1 MAITATVCPP
11 CTGFDDWAVAMP
23 GYLFVLVVGAMLL
36 TAIATI
42 LLGRRK
48 TAREG
53 EYNAEGLGFIGGVL
67 NALFIVVLAFYTVI
81 TWTNTDTTE
90 QHTRAEAAG
99 LIEIYWQVAATPDPG
114 KTQIRALVTEY
125 TKEVATTEWTT
136 MDNGKSDPKADDLL
150 VALRSEITA
159 LPADSDV
166 AAALRDKAL
175 DNIRNVADERRA
187 RVSDATGDHTLL
199 KILLLG
205 TIIGGIAMVAYPL
218 LIGFEAT
225 LRHIISLTFM
235 AGLLAF
241 AIYFSLELDQP
252 FSGLIKVEP
261 DAFRAALVE
270 YGRIP

>member
-1 MAITATVCPP
+1 
-11 CTGFDDWAVAMP
+11 MP
-23 GYLFVLVVGAMLL
+23 GYLFVLVIGAMVL
-36 TAIATI
+36 TAIVTV

-48 TAREG
+48 AARDS

-81 TWTNTDTTE
+81 TWTNTDSNE

-99 LIEIYWQVAATPDPG
+99 LIEIHWQVAAAPNPG
-114 KTQIRALVTEY
+114 KTQIRALITEY
-125 TKEVATTEWTT
+125 TKEVATTEWAS
-136 MDNGKSDPKADDLL
+136 MDRGKSDPKADDLL

-159 LPADSDV
+159 LPADNEV
-166 AAALRDKAL
+166 AAALRDKSL

-205 TIIGGIAMVAYPL
+205 TIIGGMAMVAYPL
-218 LIGFEAT
+218 LIGFSAT
-225 LRHIISLTFM
+225 LRNIIGLTAM

-261 DAFRAALVE
+261 DAFRTALTE
-270 YGRIP
+270 YTRIP